1 MIIPDADNL
10 KVEESKIKDYL
21 LNVLHPDGSGKAAFF
36 IRFGFNVENWLELAQ
51 ALKKHALTYDVKSSV
66 ESQYGIRYII
76 DGKLETPDN
85 RNPLVRTV
93 WITEKDSNEPR
104 LVTVYPI

>member
-1 MIIPDADNL
+1 MIIPNADNL
-10 KVEESKIKDYL
+10 MIEESKIRDYL

-36 IRFGFNVENWLELAQ
+36 MRFGFNMENWEKLAQ
-51 ALKKHALTYDVKSSV
+51 ALRKHALTYDVKSNV

-93 WITEKDSNEPR
+93 WITEKDSKQPR

>member
-1 MIIPDADNL
+1 MIIPNADNL

-36 IRFGFNVENWLELAQ
+36 MRFGFNMENWKELAH
-51 ALKKHALTYDVKSSV
+51 ALKKHAQTYHVESSM

-85 RNPLVRTV
+85 RNPYVRTV
-93 WITEKDSNEPR
+93 
-104 LVTVYPI
+104 